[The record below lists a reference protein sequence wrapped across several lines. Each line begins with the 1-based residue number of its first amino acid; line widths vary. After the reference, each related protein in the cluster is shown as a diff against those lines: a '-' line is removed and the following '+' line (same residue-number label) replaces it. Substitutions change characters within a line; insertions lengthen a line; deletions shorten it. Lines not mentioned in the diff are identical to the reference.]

1 MAGNKTQETAEG
13 VSAFVDRIADEKK
26 RADARALI
34 GIMER
39 AVGEPARM
47 WGTSIVGFGRYRYK
61 YESGREGEAALA
73 GFSPRARELVVYLPA
88 DAPEKDALL
97 ERLGKHKTG
106 KSCLYL
112 KSLAD
117 VDDAVLE
124 ALVRQSAIAIRERYP
139 SG

>member
-1 MAGNKTQETAEG
+1 MAGNKTKETAQD
-13 VSAFVDRIADEKK
+13 VSAFIEGISDEKK

-34 GIMER
+34 GVMER
-39 AVGEPARM
+39 AVGEPPRM
-47 WGTSIVGFGRYRYK
+47 WGTSIVGFGRYHYR

-88 DAPEKDALL
+88 DAPDKDALL
-97 ERLGKHKTG
+97 ARLGKHRIG

-117 VDDAVLE
+117 ADVAVLE
-124 ALVRQSAIAIRERYP
+124 TLVRNSAAAVKERYP
-139 SG
+139 D